1 MADYELNK
9 GFIAKNLCEN
19 RTRPWLHCN
28 GQCQLMKKLK
38 QEEKKDQTNPNRKQE
53 NNSEVYPFKSFI
65 EYNLNRPVKRVAIF
79 FHHIILK
86 PVDKAIPIYHPPQL
100 A

>member
-19 RTRPWLHCN
+19 RARPWLHCN
-28 GQCQLMKKLK
+28 GQCQLMKKLRK
-38 QEEKKDQTNPNRKQE
+38 EEKKDQTNPNRRQE
-53 NNSEVYPFKSFI
+53 NNNEVYPFKSFV
-65 EYNLNRPVKRVAIF
+65 EYAFNGPVLGRTIF
-79 FHHIILK
+79 FHITSK
-86 PVDKAIPIYHPPQL
+86 PVDRAIPIFHPPQL